1 MTFQLL
7 LLLTLAALVHCDS
20 GSDIIV
26 EEHSNKIKLTCK
38 DGTVWKNIKNSND
51 DSNKTMELLYRDE
64 NSGEYQ
70 CVLKTDPNS
79 IESQIYVKF
88 RTCDNC
94 VEFDMTSI
102 ASILV
107 GNLVATAGIGV
118 AVYLVASQTRTSQ
131 SPSNKKKSNTCSHTH
146 LRFSRVS
153 QPCLEILTHKFKDS
167 FFNQNT
173 KYLFF

>member
-131 SPSNKKKSNTCSHTH
+131 SPSNKKKRSDKQNLVQNEQSAAESNY
-146 LRFSRVS
+146 
-153 QPCLEILTHKFKDS
+153 QPLKHVRKDEYDLL
-167 FFNQNT
+167 QNT
-173 KYLFF
+173 R

>member
-1 MTFQLL
+1 MTFRLL

-38 DGTVWKNIKNSND
+38 DGTMWKNIKNSND
-51 DSNKTMELLYRDE
+51 DSNRTMELVYRDE
-64 NSGEYQ
+64 NSGEYE
-70 CVLKTDPNS
+70 CVPASNTINTGSK
-79 IESQIYVKF
+79 IYVKF

-107 GNLVATAGIGV
+107 GNLVATTGIGV

-131 SPSNKKKSNTCSHTH
+131 SSSNKKKRSDKQNLVQNEQSAAESNY
-146 LRFSRVS
+146 
-153 QPCLEILTHKFKDS
+153 QPLKHVRKDEYDLL
-167 FFNQNT
+167 QNT
-173 KYLFF
+173 RPR

>member
-1 MTFQLL
+1 MTFRLL

-38 DGTVWKNIKNSND
+38 DGTMWKNIKNSND
-51 DSNKTMELLYRDE
+51 DSNRTMELVYRDE
-64 NSGEYQ
+64 NSGEYE
-70 CVLKTDPNS
+70 CVPASNTINTGSK
-79 IESQIYVKF
+79 IYVKF

-107 GNLVATAGIGV
+107 GNLVATTGIGV

-131 SPSNKKKSNTCSHTH
+131 SSSNKKKSNTCSHTH
-146 LRFSRVS
+146 LRFSRIS

-167 FFNQNT
+167 LFNQNT